1 MAQVQYQLR
10 ACLLAAAISCVEA
23 ARSGG
28 GVGGYYY
35 AFIIGGV
42 VVIGVV
48 GYFAF
53 VWWKKKMAREQEAA
67 EAIKEVQ
74 DAVKDYEGGKE
85 AAFMSKYEK
94 DLELKSK
101 KHKLKLSPAEEA
113 AIAHCRDGARKY
125 LMQDIDDKANNV
137 TCNTCDAFG
146 RTLLMIAAECGDMRI
161 VDGLLKRG
169 ADINQRNKF
178 NGATALH
185 FAYQYHHESLGMS
198 LVARG
203 ADDTV
208 RAIDGRTC
216 YQLNEEQPADIES
229 QRPQPAAEGRQ
240 NKDNSSE
247 KKVTK
252 AKTAYQLAQDK
263 EDRQMQK
270 KNKTKASSRRGSDA
284 DSGDPP
290 SKSGGYNPFSSDA
303 KQTSSVAPAAPP
315 PRQQTNKYAY

>member
-10 ACLLAAAISCVEA
+10 ACLLAAAISCVEG

-125 LMQDIDDKANNV
+125 LMQDIDDEANNV

-161 VDGLLKRG
+161 VDGLLRRG
-169 ADINQRNKF
+169 ADINARNKF

-185 FAYQYHHESLGMS
+185 FAYQYNHESLGMS

-216 YQLNEEQPADIES
+216 YRLYES
-229 QRPQPAAEGRQ
+229 
-240 NKDNSSE
+240 NYHK
-247 KKVTK
+247 
-252 AKTAYQLAQDK
+252 
-263 EDRQMQK
+263 
-270 KNKTKASSRRGSDA
+270 
-284 DSGDPP
+284 
-290 SKSGGYNPFSSDA
+290 
-303 KQTSSVAPAAPP
+303 
-315 PRQQTNKYAY
+315 